1 MSSKFKILLILIISF
16 SIIGCGSKTT
26 NRNES
31 SNISNDNSNNGDHS
45 DDNSNSD
52 NSNNDNSNNDNSG
65 DNNSD
70 NGDTN
75 NGNSGDDNSNGNDEN
90 GDSSNNGSN
99 DDNTQNRAP
108 DIKVKVEPVSSIKG
122 DNIYFDASESSDS
135 DGEIVSYI
143 WKEGNKIIS
152 NSVTFN
158 KNDFKVGNHIITLTV
173 TDDGN
178 LSVSKNI
185 SISVNERAALKKT
198 GQYSSYNEDGIE
210 DSEFKDDGYYQ
221 RGADRDYSRD
231 SSSNVVIDISSN
243 LMWQDDEA
251 AKRESKKWLSD
262 LNYNKC
268 LGINGETKDETKC
281 QDTSGD
287 TAKEY
292 CKNLTLGGF
301 EDWRL
306 PTINELI
313 YITNKAKSNPSID
326 SSYFK
331 NTANSAYWSDTT
343 DLGDVTRAWYVTF
356 TDGYDEREEKDKSFH
371 IRCVRYNN

>member
-26 NRNES
+26 NRYES
-31 SNISNDNSNNGDHS
+31 SNVSNDSNTNDNSNGDYSDDNSNNG
-45 DDNSNSD
+45 
-52 NSNNDNSNNDNSG
+52 NSNNDNSNSG
-65 DNNSD
+65 
-70 NGDTN
+70 N
-75 NGNSGDDNSNGNDEN
+75 NGGDNSNGNDEN
-90 GDSSNNGSN
+90 GDSNSNGSN
-99 DDNTQNRAP
+99 DDSTQNRAP
-108 DIKVKVEPVSSIKG
+108 TIKVKVEPVSSIKG
-122 DNIYFDASESSDS
+122 DNIYFDASESRDS

-143 WKEGNKIIS
+143 WKEGDKIIS

-198 GQYSSYNEDGIE
+198 GQYRSYNEDGIE

-251 AKRESKKWLSD
+251 AKTESKKWLSD

-356 TDGYDEREEKDKSFH
+356 TDGYDEREEKNRSFH